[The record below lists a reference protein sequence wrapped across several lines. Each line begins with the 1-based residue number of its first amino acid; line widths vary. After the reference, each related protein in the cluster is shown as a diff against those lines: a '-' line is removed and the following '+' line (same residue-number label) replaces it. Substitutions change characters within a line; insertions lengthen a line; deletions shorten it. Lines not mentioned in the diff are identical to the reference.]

1 MRCQEFETVLEQAG
15 EQPMPAEASAH
26 AAQCGN
32 CRSLAADLE
41 TIAAMAREL
50 SVPDEEPPARVW
62 TQLRAQLEAEGII
75 RAPEFQHAEIEK
87 NAGWF
92 AGALAWMRRPAMVA
106 GYAALMVLV
115 AGYAWQRNRVIDEP
129 SQFPTSAVNAQNNL
143 NKLET
148 QTMADLQ
155 TIDPEANAAL
165 RRDLKIVNDFIAVC
179 EKAVR
184 EEPKDETARQYL
196 YGAYQQKSQLL
207 AAATEHSW
215 TGE

>member
-1 MRCQEFETVLEQAG
+1 MRCQEFEAVLEQTS

-26 AAQCGN
+26 AAECGN
-32 CRSLAADLE
+32 CRSLVADLE
-41 TIAAMAREL
+41 TIVAMAREL

-75 RAPEFQHAEIEK
+75 RTPEFQPAEIEK

-92 AGALAWMRRPAMVA
+92 ADVFAFMRRPAMVA
-106 GYAALMVLV
+106 TYAAVMVLV

-129 SQFPTSAVNAQNNL
+129 VFPVTATAAQNNL

-155 TIDPEANAAL
+155 TIDPEANVKL

>member
-1 MRCQEFETVLEQAG
+1 MQCQKFESVLEQAS
-15 EQPMPAEASAH
+15 EQLMPAEAAAH
-26 AAQCGN
+26 LKQCEN
-32 CRSLAADLE
+32 CRSLTADLE
-41 TIAAMAREL
+41 AITAMAREL

-62 TQLRAQLEAEGII
+62 TQLRAQLECEGII
-75 RAPEFQHAEIEK
+75 RTPELQHAE
-87 NAGWF
+87 AARTGWF
-92 AGALAWMRRPAMVA
+92 AGVLTWMRRPVMVA
-106 GYAALMVLV
+106 AYAAIMVFV
-115 AGYAWQRNRVIDEP
+115 AGLAWQHYQNVDDP
-129 SQFPTSAVNAQNNL
+129 NQFPPAAVATQNNL
-143 NKLET
+143 NKLEA
-148 QTMADLQ
+148 QTMGDLQ
-155 TIDPEANAAL
+155 TIDPDANVKL

>member
-1 MRCQEFETVLEQAG
+1 
-15 EQPMPAEASAH
+15 MPAEATAH
-26 AAQCGN
+26 LTQCEN
-32 CRSLAADLE
+32 CRSLTADLE
-41 TIAAMAREL
+41 AITAMAREL

-62 TQLRAQLEAEGII
+62 TQLRAQLVEEGII
-75 RAPEFQHAEIEK
+75 RTPELEHVESGEK
-87 NAGWF
+87 AGWF
-92 AGALAWMRRPAMVA
+92 AGTLAFMRRPVMVA
-106 GYAALMVLV
+106 AYAAVMVLV

-129 SQFPTSAVNAQNNL
+129 TQFPPSATAAENNL

-155 TIDPEANAAL
+155 TIDPEANVKL

-196 YGAYQQKSQLL
+196 YGAYQQKSHLL
-207 AAATEHSW
+207 AAATDHSW

>member
-1 MRCQEFETVLEQAG
+1 MRCQEFESVLEQSID
-15 EQPMPAEASAH
+15 QPMPAEATAH
-26 AAQCGN
+26 LTQCGD
-32 CRSLAADLE
+32 CRALTADLE
-41 TIAAMAREL
+41 AITAMAREL

-62 TQLRAQLEAEGII
+62 TQLRAQLVEEGII
-75 RAPEFQHAEIEK
+75 RTPELQHAAEQK
-87 NAGWF
+87 SGWLAGVLGF
-92 AGALAWMRRPAMVA
+92 MRRPVMVAAYSAVMVLTAALAWQHN
-106 GYAALMVLV
+106 
-115 AGYAWQRNRVIDEP
+115 WKTDEP
-129 SQFPTSAVNAQNNL
+129 DPFAVTAQNNL

-155 TIDPEANAAL
+155 TIDPEANVKL

-207 AAATEHSW
+207 TAATEHSW

>member
-1 MRCQEFETVLEQAG
+1 MQCQEFEAVLEQAS
-15 EQPMPAEASAH
+15 EQPMPAEAAAH
-26 AAQCGN
+26 AKQCEN

-41 TIAAMAREL
+41 TISTMAREL
-50 SVPDEEPPARVW
+50 SVPDEQPPARVW
-62 TQLRAQLEAEGII
+62 TQLRAQLVEEGII
-75 RAPEFQHAEIEK
+75 RTPELRHATEQK
-87 NAGWF
+87 SGWF
-92 AGALAWMRRPAMVA
+92 AGVLGFMRRPVMVA
-106 GYAALMVLV
+106 SYAAVMVLV

-129 SQFPTSAVNAQNNL
+129 SQFPPSATIAENNL

-155 TIDPEANAAL
+155 TIDPDANVKL

-207 AAATEHSW
+207 TAATEHSW

>member
-1 MRCQEFETVLEQAG
+1 MQCQEFESVLEQAS
-15 EQPMPAEASAH
+15 EQPMPAEAAAH
-26 AAQCGN
+26 LKQCEN

-41 TIAAMAREL
+41 TITTMAREL

-62 TQLRAQLEAEGII
+62 NQLRAQLVDEGII
-75 RAPEFQHAEIEK
+75 RTPEFQHAPGQK
-87 NAGWF
+87 SGWLAGVLGF
-92 AGALAWMRRPAMVA
+92 MRRPVMVA
-106 GYAALMVLV
+106 AYAAVMVFT
-115 AGYAWQRNRVIDEP
+115 AGLAWQHYQNVDDP
-129 SQFPTSAVNAQNNL
+129 NQFPSSAVAAQNNL
-143 NKLET
+143 NKLEA
-148 QTMADLQ
+148 QTMGDLQ
-155 TIDPEANAAL
+155 TIDPDANVKL

-184 EEPKDETARQYL
+184 EEPKDEAARQYL

>member
-1 MRCQEFETVLEQAG
+1 MRCQEFEAVLEQAID
-15 EQPMPAEASAH
+15 QPMPAEATAH
-26 AAQCGN
+26 LAQCGD
-32 CRSLAADLE
+32 CRALANDLE
-41 TIAAMAREL
+41 TITAMAREL

-62 TQLRAQLEAEGII
+62 TQLRAQLVQEGII
-75 RAPEFQHAEIEK
+75 RTPELQHAAEQESGWL
-87 NAGWF
+87 AGVLGF
-92 AGALAWMRRPAMVA
+92 MRRPVMVA
-106 GYAALMVLV
+106 AYAAVMVLV
-115 AGYAWQRNRVIDEP
+115 AGYAWQRGRVIDEP
-129 SQFPTSAVNAQNNL
+129 SQFPQSAVTTQNNL

-155 TIDPEANAAL
+155 TIDPESNVKL

-207 AAATEHSW
+207 TAATEHSW

>member
-1 MRCQEFETVLEQAG
+1 MRCREFEAVLEQTS
-15 EQPMPAEASAH
+15 EQPMPAEAAAH
-26 AAQCGN
+26 AETCGN

-41 TIAAMAREL
+41 TIVGMAREL
-50 SVPDEEPPARVW
+50 SVPEEEPPARVW

-75 RAPEFQHAEIEK
+75 RIPAFQPADRTEHSGWL
-87 NAGWF
+87 AGV
-92 AGALAWMRRPAMVA
+92 LAFMRRPVMVA
-106 GYAALMVLV
+106 AYAAVMVLAAGLTWQHYAGTDDVDPLTATV
-115 AGYAWQRNRVIDEP
+115 A
-129 SQFPTSAVNAQNNL
+129 TQNNL
-143 NKLET
+143 NKLEA
-148 QTMADLQ
+148 QTMGDMP
-155 TIDPEANAAL
+155 TIDPAANAAL

-184 EEPKDETARQYL
+184 EQPKDETARQYL